1 MQAEGIRKIDAVHL
15 REILHGEITGLTAV
29 VTHAKIPLLCADL
42 GIPVPP
48 DDMSKRD
55 RLEWAISQVS
65 DADLADVAERFLVTR
80 SPTPA
85 VRISLEDMLWAGD
98 GCPEISKRCRRDIA
112 RALAPEDLYTC
123 AKGFDK
129 MLDTLWDLGTDPWS
143 EIFGGAPIG
152 LRAEVQRHVHQHPGD
167 WSVETLFDK
176 LGTLDA
182 QDRRFAYFL
191 EGLASANVRP
201 DEPAQ
206 RHFVD
211 VVNGVLHGYGME
223 LRETRYEDGY
233 PVFSLVS
240 TRLGPRSRPKN
251 LIFASSTKP
260 DLRLRDA
267 ISNDIEIM
275 SDPGAVLVYDRPIG
289 AGGLTWAE
297 LQNWWAET
305 EGIAEPGEAKKSLF
319 KRLKSCLPAT
329 SPPQSMLFMAYF
341 ETFGKAV
348 PQLPALLPEVWL
360 HWDPQT
366 VKQRGADAL
375 FRFRMD
381 FLLLMPHGVR
391 VVIEVDGKQHY
402 ADSSGRADPGLYATT
417 MAADRDLKLAGYEVF
432 RFGAAELSGPDA
444 GPMAKAFF
452 TDLIKRYGG

>member
-1 MQAEGIRKIDAVHL
+1 MQNEGINKIDAARL
-15 REILHGEITGLTAV
+15 REVLHREIAALTAA
-29 VTHAKIPLLCADL
+29 VTHSKIPQLCVDL
-42 GIPVPP
+42 GIPIPP

-55 RLEWAISQVS
+55 RLEWALGQVG
-65 DADLADVAERFLVTR
+65 DADLAHAAKCFLATR
-80 SPTPA
+80 SPA
-85 VRISLEDMLWAGD
+85 AKVRNSIEDILWTAD
-98 GCPEISKRCRRDIA
+98 RCPEVSKRCRRDIA

-123 AKGFDK
+123 AAGFDTL
-129 MLDTLWDLGTDPWS
+129 LDSLWDLGNDPWS
-143 EIFGGAPIG
+143 EIFGRAPIG
-152 LRAEVQRHVHQHPGD
+152 LRAEVQRHVHHNPGD

-176 LGTLDA
+176 LGALDA

-201 DEPAQ
+201 DEPTQ

-233 PVFSLVS
+233 PVFGLVP
-240 TRLGPRSRPKN
+240 TRIGPRSRPKN

-267 ISNDIEIM
+267 ITNDIEIM
-275 SDPGAVLVYDRPIG
+275 SDPGAVLIYDRPIG

-297 LQNWWAET
+297 LQSWWEET
-305 EGIAEPGEAKKSLF
+305 EGIADPSEAKKSLF
-319 KRLKSCLPAT
+319 KRLKSCLPTT
-329 SPPQSMLFMAYF
+329 SPPQAMLFMAYF
-341 ETFGKAV
+341 ETFGKDV
-348 PQLPALLPEVWL
+348 PSLPALLPEVWL

-402 ADSSGRADPGLYATT
+402 ADASGKADPGLYART
-417 MAADRDLKLAGYEVF
+417 MAADRELRLAGYEVF
-432 RFGAAELSGPDA
+432 RFGAAELNGPDA
-444 GPMAKAFF
+444 LPMAKAFF
-452 TDLIKRYGG
+452 PDLMKRYGV